1 MMELATTKLPMNP
14 LDQLGDPLR
23 IVTTAVT
30 PVVMVSA
37 TAILVSGV
45 NSRYLAV
52 SDRIRAL
59 AHEYRGAELTDER
72 RRNIQQ
78 QMMIF
83 HHRLDLVSWSSRILY
98 VAVCCFIA
106 VALLIC
112 LSTWR
117 QMLTVVTL
125 PIFGLG
131 VALVGTAVVLQLL
144 EVQESHKTIVLEAS
158 EVLRDAQTNAP
169 REQSSAAR

>member
-1 MMELATTKLPMNP
+1 LTVNP

-37 TAILVSGV
+37 TAILLSGV

-59 AHEYRGAELTDER
+59 AHEYRDESLTAAR

-78 QMMIF
+78 QMLIF
-83 HHRLDLVSWSSRILY
+83 HLRMDLVSWSSRILY
-98 VAVCCFIA
+98 VAICCFIS

-117 QMLTVVTL
+117 QMLTAVTL
-125 PIFGLG
+125 PIFSLG
-131 VALVGTAVVLQLL
+131 VLMVGTAVVLQLL
-144 EVQESHKTIVLEAS
+144 EVQASRRTIALEA
-158 EVLRDAQTNAP
+158 EEMMRDAKDLA
-169 REQSSAAR
+169 S

>member
-1 MMELATTKLPMNP
+1 MNP
-14 LDQLGDPLR
+14 LDQLADPLR

-52 SDRIRAL
+52 SDRMRAL
-59 AHEYRGAELTDER
+59 AHEYRTCDLSADR
-72 RRNIQQ
+72 RLNIQR
-78 QMMIF
+78 QMLVF

-98 VAVCCFIA
+98 IAVCCFIA

-112 LSTWR
+112 LSTLR
-117 QMLTVVTL
+117 QMLTIVTL
-125 PIFGLG
+125 PIFGIG
-131 VALVGTAVVLQLL
+131 VTLVGSAVVLQLL
-144 EVQESHKTIVLEAS
+144 EVQASRQTIALEAAD
-158 EVLRDAQTNAP
+158 VLKDARAN
-169 REQSSAAR
+169 RV

>member
-1 MMELATTKLPMNP
+1 MNP

-45 NSRYLAV
+45 NARYLAV
-52 SDRIRAL
+52 SDRIRNL
-59 AHEYRGAELTDER
+59 AHEYRSADTSAAR
-72 RRNIQQ
+72 RENIQR
-78 QMMIF
+78 QMLIF
-83 HHRLDLVSWSSRILY
+83 HQRLELVSWSSRILY
-98 VAVCCFIA
+98 IAICCFIS

-117 QMLTVVTL
+117 QMLTIVTL

-131 VALVGTAVVLQLL
+131 VMMVGTAVVLQLL
-144 EVQESHKTIVLEAS
+144 EVQASRKTIALEAS
-158 EVLRDAQTNAP
+158 EVLRDIRN
-169 REQSSAAR
+169 REESSATESL

>member
-1 MMELATTKLPMNP
+1 MNP

-37 TAILVSGV
+37 TAILLSGV

-59 AHEYRGAELTDER
+59 AHEYRDESLTAAR

-78 QMMIF
+78 QMLIF
-83 HHRLDLVSWSSRILY
+83 HLRMDLVSWSSRILY
-98 VAVCCFIA
+98 VAICCFIS

-117 QMLTVVTL
+117 QMLTAVTL
-125 PIFGLG
+125 PIFSLG
-131 VALVGTAVVLQLL
+131 VLMVGTAVVLQLL
-144 EVQESHKTIVLEAS
+144 EVQASRRTIALEA
-158 EVLRDAQTNAP
+158 EEMMRDAKDLA
-169 REQSSAAR
+169 S

>member
-1 MMELATTKLPMNP
+1 VNP
-14 LDQLGDPLR
+14 LDQLADPLR

-52 SDRIRAL
+52 SDRMRAL
-59 AHEYRGAELTDER
+59 AHEYRTCELTADR
-72 RRNIQQ
+72 RLNIQR
-78 QMMIF
+78 QMIIF
-83 HHRLDLVSWSSRILY
+83 QRRLELVSTASRILY
-98 VAVCCFIA
+98 VSICCFIS

-125 PIFGLG
+125 PTFAVG
-131 VALVGTAVVLQLL
+131 VVLVGTAVVLQLL
-144 EVQESHKTIVLEAS
+144 EVQASHKTVALEVS
-158 EVLRDAQTNAP
+158 EVLRDARQTAP
-169 REQSSAAR
+169 